1 VNTKEIKAYLM
12 QYRDSM
18 KRAHA
23 IADHLS
29 ELRDICEKLSANDI
43 NRRELDRAI
52 KELADATD
60 KAGGE
65 IKRLVSLENE
75 IERVIGKSEEPFRT
89 ILYERYINGKTW
101 EQIAVQMHY
110 CFRHT
115 TKLHGMAL
123 EALKDVLECPTRN
136 VL

>member
-1 VNTKEIKAYLM
+1 MNTKEIKAYLM
-12 QYRDSM
+12 QYRESM
-18 KRAHA
+18 KRTHA
-23 IADHLS
+23 IADHLT
-29 ELRDICEKLSANDI
+29 ELRNICEKLSANDI
-43 NRRELDRAI
+43 NRKELNRAI
-52 KELADATD
+52 KELAVATD
-60 KAGGE
+60 KAGDE
-65 IKRLVSLENE
+65 ITRLVRLEKE
-75 IERVIGKSEEPFRT
+75 IEYVIGKSEEPFRT

-123 EALKDVLECPTRN
+123 EALKDVLECPIRF

>member
-1 VNTKEIKAYLM
+1 MNTKEIKAYLM
-12 QYRDSM
+12 QYRESM
-18 KRAHA
+18 KRTHA

-29 ELRDICEKLSANDI
+29 ELRDICEKLSSNDI
-43 NRRELDRAI
+43 NRNELDRAI

-60 KAGGE
+60 EAGDE
-65 IKRLVSLENE
+65 IKRLVRLERE
-75 IERVIGKSEEPFRT
+75 IECVINKSEEPFRT

-101 EQIAVQMHY
+101 EQISVQMHY

-123 EALKDVLECPTRN
+123 EALKDVLECPIRS
-136 VL
+136 VI

>member
-1 VNTKEIKAYLM
+1 MNTKEIKAYLM
-12 QYRDSM
+12 QYRESM
-18 KRAHA
+18 KRTHA
-23 IADHLS
+23 IADHLT
-29 ELRDICEKLSANDI
+29 ELRAICEQLSTDDR
-43 NRRELDRAI
+43 NRKELDKAI
-52 KELADATD
+52 AELADATS
-60 KAGGE
+60 KAGNE
-65 IKRLVSLENE
+65 ITRLVRLEKE
-75 IERVIGKSEEPFRT
+75 IEYIIEKSEEPFRT

-123 EALKDVLECPTRN
+123 ETLKDVLECPIHF